1 MPSPFQGIET
11 SRRALNAF
19 QRSLDTTGHNIA
31 NVNTKGFSRQRAELS
46 VGAANTYVAGR
57 NINVGSG
64 VNLAQI
70 SRARDT
76 FLESRRQDV
85 NGDQGRSE
93 AGLSLLERVQSSF
106 LDVSGKGISSAVDSF
121 YNSWSSL
128 ANDPSSTTNR
138 QQVLATAR
146 ELATKV
152 RTAYSDLKAVSDSQ
166 TKGVSDTIAQIQSY
180 ADQIGKLNSDI
191 RANMAGGGLPN
202 DLMDQRD
209 QAVAELSKLVN
220 IDTNLGSDNS
230 LSVFVGSLPLVDQ
243 VGSRTFPTGFDSATS
258 TVNDGGSI
266 NWPISG
272 GYLKGQFDGLGDV
285 STYMTQLDNL
295 ANTIR
300 SQVNS
305 LHTSGVTNSG
315 AVGGF
320 FFSDNATTPILGAA
334 NLNLDSNLDVN
345 PALLVTGTTS
355 AAGDGTIATAMSK
368 LRDQSVAGLGG
379 QTTRSY
385 FSTLLSTV
393 GRDIATAQTDRD
405 TAYALG
411 EQVES
416 QIQDVS
422 GVNLD
427 DELAN
432 LQQFQ
437 RSYQASAK
445 VLSMMDEMLGDLIN
459 MVKR

>member
-1 MPSPFQGIET
+1 MPSPFQGIES

-31 NVNTKGFSRQRAELS
+31 NVNTKGFSRQRAELGVS
-46 VGAANTYVAGR
+46 TPNTHVAGR
-57 NINVGSG
+57 TINIGSG
-64 VNLAQI
+64 VNLVQI
-70 SRARDT
+70 SRSRDT

-106 LDVSGKGISSAVDSF
+106 LDVSGKGISSALDSF

-138 QQVLATAR
+138 QQVLSSAR
-146 ELATKV
+146 DLSTKV
-152 RTAYSDLKAVSDSQ
+152 RTAYSDLKSVSDSQ
-166 TKGVSDTIAQIQSY
+166 TKAVSDTIGQIQSY
-180 ADQIGKLNSDI
+180 ADQIGKLNAEI

-243 VGSRTFPTGFDSATS
+243 VGSRTFPTSFDTATS

-266 NWPISG
+266 NWPISS

-285 STYMTQLDNL
+285 ASYMTQLDNL
-295 ANTIR
+295 ANTLR

-334 NLNLDSNLDVN
+334 NLYVDSSLDAN

-368 LRDQSVAGLGG
+368 LRDQSVAGLGS
-379 QTTRSY
+379 QTTRGY
-385 FSTLLSTV
+385 FSALLSTV
-393 GRDIATAQTDRD
+393 GRDIATAQNDRD

>member
-1 MPSPFQGIET
+1 MPSPFQGIES

-31 NVNTKGFSRQRAELS
+31 NVNTKGFSRQRAELGVS
-46 VGAANTYVAGR
+46 TPNTYVAGR
-57 NINVGSG
+57 TINIGSG
-64 VNLAQI
+64 VNLVQI
-70 SRARDT
+70 SRSRDT

-85 NGDQGRSE
+85 NGDQGRAE

-106 LDVSGKGISSAVDSF
+106 LDVSGKGISSALESF
-121 YNSWSSL
+121 YNSWSSM

-138 QQVLATAR
+138 QQVLSSAR
-146 ELATKV
+146 DLSTKV
-152 RTAYSDLKAVSDSQ
+152 RTAYSDLKSVSDSQ
-166 TKGVSDTIAQIQSY
+166 TKAVSETIGQIQSY
-180 ADQIGKLNSDI
+180 ADQIGKLNAEI

-243 VGSRTFPTGFDSATS
+243 VGSRTFPTSFDTATS

-285 STYMTQLDNL
+285 ASYMTQLDNL
-295 ANTIR
+295 ANTLR

-305 LHTSGVTNSG
+305 LHASGVTNAG

-334 NLNLDSNLDVN
+334 NLYVDSSLDAN

-368 LRDQSVAGLGG
+368 LRDQSVAGLGS
-379 QTTRSY
+379 QTTRGY
-385 FSTLLSTV
+385 FSALLSTV
-393 GRDIATAQTDRD
+393 GRDIATAQNDRD

>member
-1 MPSPFQGIET
+1 MPSPFQGIES

-19 QRSLDTTGHNIA
+19 QRSLDTTGLNIA
-31 NVNTKGFSRQRAELS
+31 NVNTKGFSRQRAELGVS
-46 VGAANTYVAGR
+46 TPNTYVAGR
-57 NINVGSG
+57 NISIGSG
-64 VNLAQI
+64 VNLVQI
-70 SRARDT
+70 SRSRDT

-106 LDVSGKGISSAVDSF
+106 IDVSGKGISSALDSF

-138 QQVLATAR
+138 QQVLSSAR
-146 ELATKV
+146 DLSTKV
-152 RTAYSDLKAVSDSQ
+152 RTAYSDLKSVSDSQ
-166 TKGVSDTIAQIQSY
+166 TKAVSDTISQIQSY
-180 ADQIGKLNSDI
+180 ADQIGKLNADI

-243 VGSRTFPTGFDSATS
+243 VGSRPFPTSFDSATS

-285 STYMTQLDNL
+285 ATYMTQLDNL
-295 ANTIR
+295 ANTLR

-334 NLNLDSNLDVN
+334 NLYVDSSLDAN

-368 LRDQSVAGLGG
+368 LRDQSVAGLGS
-379 QTTRSY
+379 QTTRGY

-393 GRDIATAQTDRD
+393 GRDIATAQNDRD

>member
-1 MPSPFQGIET
+1 
-11 SRRALNAF
+11 
-19 QRSLDTTGHNIA
+19 
-31 NVNTKGFSRQRAELS
+31 
-46 VGAANTYVAGR
+46 
-57 NINVGSG
+57 
-64 VNLAQI
+64 
-70 SRARDT
+70 
-76 FLESRRQDV
+76 
-85 NGDQGRSE
+85 
-93 AGLSLLERVQSSF
+93 
-106 LDVSGKGISSAVDSF
+106 
-121 YNSWSSL
+121 
-128 ANDPSSTTNR
+128 
-138 QQVLATAR
+138 
-146 ELATKV
+146 
-152 RTAYSDLKAVSDSQ
+152 VSDSQ
-166 TKGVSDTIAQIQSY
+166 TKAVSETIGQIQSY
-180 ADQIGKLNSDI
+180 ADQIGKLNAEI

-243 VGSRTFPTGFDSATS
+243 VGSRTFPTSFDTATS

-285 STYMTQLDNL
+285 ASYMTQLDNL
-295 ANTIR
+295 ANTLR

-305 LHTSGVTNSG
+305 LHASGVTNAG

-334 NLNLDSNLDVN
+334 NLYVDSSLDAN

-368 LRDQSVAGLGG
+368 LRDQSVAGLGS
-379 QTTRSY
+379 QTTRGY
-385 FSTLLSTV
+385 FSALLATV
-393 GRDIATAQTDRD
+393 GRDIATAQNDRD

>member
-1 MPSPFQGIET
+1 
-11 SRRALNAF
+11 
-19 QRSLDTTGHNIA
+19 
-31 NVNTKGFSRQRAELS
+31 
-46 VGAANTYVAGR
+46 
-57 NINVGSG
+57 
-64 VNLAQI
+64 
-70 SRARDT
+70 
-76 FLESRRQDV
+76 
-85 NGDQGRSE
+85 
-93 AGLSLLERVQSSF
+93 
-106 LDVSGKGISSAVDSF
+106 
-121 YNSWSSL
+121 
-128 ANDPSSTTNR
+128 
-138 QQVLATAR
+138 
-146 ELATKV
+146 
-152 RTAYSDLKAVSDSQ
+152 
-166 TKGVSDTIAQIQSY
+166 
-180 ADQIGKLNSDI
+180 
-191 RANMAGGGLPN
+191 
-202 DLMDQRD
+202 MDQRD

-243 VGSRTFPTGFDSATS
+243 VGSRPFPTTFDTATS

-272 GYLKGQFDGLGDV
+272 GYLKGQFDGLGDIA
-285 STYMTQLDNL
+285 TYMTQLDNL
-295 ANTIR
+295 ANTLR

-320 FFSDNATTPILGAA
+320 FFSDNVTTPILGAA
-334 NLNLDSNLDVN
+334 NLFVDSNLDAN

-355 AAGDGTIATAMSK
+355 AVGDGTIATAMSK

-385 FSTLLSTV
+385 FSTLISTV
-393 GRDIATAQTDRD
+393 GRDIATAQNDRD

>member
-1 MPSPFQGIET
+1 MPSPFQGIES

-31 NVNTKGFSRQRAELS
+31 NVNTKGFSRQRAELGVS
-46 VGAANTYVAGR
+46 TPNTYVAGR
-57 NINVGSG
+57 TINIGSG
-64 VNLAQI
+64 VNLVQI
-70 SRARDT
+70 SRSRDT

-106 LDVSGKGISSAVDSF
+106 LDVSGKGISSALDSF

-138 QQVLATAR
+138 QQVLSSAR
-146 ELATKV
+146 DLSTKV
-152 RTAYSDLKAVSDSQ
+152 RTAYSDLKSVSDSQ
-166 TKGVSDTIAQIQSY
+166 TKAVSETIGQIQSY
-180 ADQIGKLNSDI
+180 ADQIGKLNAEI

-243 VGSRTFPTGFDSATS
+243 VGSRTFPTSFDTATS

-285 STYMTQLDNL
+285 ASYMTQLDNL
-295 ANTIR
+295 ANTLR

-334 NLNLDSNLDVN
+334 NLYVDSSLDAN

-368 LRDQSVAGLGG
+368 LRDQSVAGLGS
-379 QTTRSY
+379 QTTRGY
-385 FSTLLSTV
+385 FSALLSTV
-393 GRDIATAQTDRD
+393 GRDIATAQNDRD

>member
-1 MPSPFQGIET
+1 MPSPFQGIES

-31 NVNTKGFSRQRAELS
+31 NVNTKGFSRQRAELGVS
-46 VGAANTYVAGR
+46 TPNTYVAGR
-57 NINVGSG
+57 TINIGSG
-64 VNLAQI
+64 VNLVQI
-70 SRARDT
+70 SRSRDT

-106 LDVSGKGISSAVDSF
+106 LDVSGKGISSALDSF

-138 QQVLATAR
+138 QQVLSSAR
-146 ELATKV
+146 DLSTKV
-152 RTAYSDLKAVSDSQ
+152 RTAYSDLKSVSDSQ
-166 TKGVSDTIAQIQSY
+166 TKAVGDTIGQIQSY
-180 ADQIGKLNSDI
+180 ADQIGKLNAEI

-243 VGSRTFPTGFDSATS
+243 VGSRTFPTSFDTATS

-285 STYMTQLDNL
+285 ASYMTQLDNL
-295 ANTIR
+295 ANTLR

-334 NLNLDSNLDVN
+334 NLYVDSSLDAN

-368 LRDQSVAGLGG
+368 LRDQSVAGLGS
-379 QTTRSY
+379 QTTRGY
-385 FSTLLSTV
+385 FSALLSTV
-393 GRDIATAQTDRD
+393 GRDIATAQNDRD